1 MDSVD
6 QDQTAQNVQSDLGS
20 VISVMELP
28 LLIKKKQDVFVKHN
42 ASGTNDNCSGFGL
55 TDGQT
60 DRQITVKIC
69 PPPPRFIDTGVPGIK
84 KNRSKIA

>member
-1 MDSVD
+1 M
-6 QDQTAQNVQSDLGS
+6 
-20 VISVMELP
+20 
-28 LLIKKKQDVFVKHN
+28 FVKYN

-69 PPPPRFIDTGVPGIK
+69 PPRFIDTGVPGIK
-84 KNRSKIA
+84 KKKGLKWHDKCCTIGL